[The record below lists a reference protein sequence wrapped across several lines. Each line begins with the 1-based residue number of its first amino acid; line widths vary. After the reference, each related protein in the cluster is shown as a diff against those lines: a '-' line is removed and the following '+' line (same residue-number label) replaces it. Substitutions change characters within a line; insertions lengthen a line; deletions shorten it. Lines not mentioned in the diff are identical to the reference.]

1 MVKTQS
7 EDLELLKIKKDNE
20 VELLRIKEEL
30 AEKEHK
36 RKMERLTLIFE
47 TAKVTGTNTI
57 QDDDKNLLGD
67 GEWNN
72 IKTYHQ
78 MNKHYLTR

>member
-1 MVKTQS
+1 MKTQE
-7 EDLELLKIKKDNE
+7 EDLALLKVKKDNE

-47 TAKVTGTNTI
+47 TAKVQGKI
-57 QDDDKNLLGD
+57 LQDDDKNLLGD
-67 GEWNN
+67 GV
-72 IKTYHQ
+72 
-78 MNKHYLTR
+78 

>member
-1 MVKTQS
+1 MKTQS
-7 EDLELLKIKKDNE
+7 EDLELLKVKKDNE

-36 RKMERLTLIFE
+36 RKMERLNLIFE
-47 TAKVTGTNTI
+47 TAKVSGTNVI

-67 GEWNN
+67 GE
-72 IKTYHQ
+72 
-78 MNKHYLTR
+78 